1 MKKQYLNHIEELE
14 PLANQEHKHDHDHDH
29 DHGTSCAVPKF
40 NTEDIIVRADIMA
53 KTKELASMIFT
64 SEEVQQ
70 YQRAEKQINTNER
83 VQSLI
88 TQIKKKQ
95 KELVAFQTTFK
106 NADMVEKIEKEIE
119 VLQDDLDGIPIVSD
133 FQQSQADINYLLQTI
148 VSVIRDTVAEKINVE
163 DASVEAPEECM

>member
-1 MKKQYLNHIEELE
+1 
-14 PLANQEHKHDHDHDH
+14 
-29 DHGTSCAVPKF
+29 
-40 NTEDIIVRADIMA
+40 MA

-70 YQRAEKQINTNER
+70 FQRAEKQINGNER
-83 VQSLI
+83 VQGLI

-119 VLQDDLDGIPIVSD
+119 VLQDELDGIPIVSD

-148 VSVIRDTVAEKINVE
+148 VSVIRDTVAEKITVE
-163 DASVEAPEECM
+163 GASVEEAPEECM

>member
-1 MKKQYLNHIEELE
+1 M
-14 PLANQEHKHDHDHDH
+14 ANQEHKHDHEHDH
-29 DHGTSCAVPKF
+29 DHGASCAVPKF

-53 KTKELASMIFT
+53 KTKELANMIFT

-70 YQRAEKQINTNER
+70 YQRAEKQINGNER
-83 VQSLI
+83 VQGLI
-88 TQIKKKQ
+88 AQIKKKQ
-95 KELVAFQTTFK
+95 KEVVAFETTFK
-106 NADMVEKIEKEIE
+106 NAEMVEKIEKEIDT
-119 VLQDDLDGIPIVSD
+119 LQDELDGIPIVSE

>member
-1 MKKQYLNHIEELE
+1 M
-14 PLANQEHKHDHDHDH
+14 ANQEHKHDHDHDH

>member
-1 MKKQYLNHIEELE
+1 M
-14 PLANQEHKHDHDHDH
+14 ANQEHKHDHEHEH

-70 YQRAEKQINTNER
+70 FQRAEKQINGNER
-83 VQSLI
+83 VQGLI

-119 VLQDDLDGIPIVSD
+119 VLQDELDGIPIVSD

-148 VSVIRDTVAEKINVE
+148 VSVIRDTVAEKITVE
-163 DASVEAPEECM
+163 GASVEEAPEECM

>member
-1 MKKQYLNHIEELE
+1 MANH
-14 PLANQEHKHDHDHDH
+14 EHKHDHDH

-70 YQRAEKQINTNER
+70 FQRAEKQINGNER
-83 VQSLI
+83 VQGLI
-88 TQIKKKQ
+88 AQIKKKQ
-95 KELVAFQTTFK
+95 KEVVAFETTFK
-106 NADMVEKIEKEIE
+106 NADMVAKIEQEIE
-119 VLQDDLDGIPIVSD
+119 VLQDELDGIPIVSD

-163 DASVEAPEECM
+163 DASVEDPEECM